1 MSTAT
6 VLSSIP
12 SLASTLRV
20 AASEA
25 AAGRPACLWCGSQ
38 DVSARTA
45 DDWPHELTLACH
57 ACGAET
63 GYDRRL
69 ARRKGG

>member
-20 AASEA
+20 AAAEA

-45 DDWPHELTLACH
+45 ADWPHEVTVVCD
-57 ACGAET
+57 ACGSET
-63 GYDRRL
+63 AYDRRL